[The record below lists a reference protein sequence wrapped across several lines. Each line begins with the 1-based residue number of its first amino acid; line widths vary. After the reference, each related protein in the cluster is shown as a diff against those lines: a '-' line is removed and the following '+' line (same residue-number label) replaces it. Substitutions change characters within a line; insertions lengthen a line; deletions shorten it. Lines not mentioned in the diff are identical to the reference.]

1 MSVYRYL
8 STAVKAT
15 NTNSQ
20 GPVLSGIVKQLSKF
34 SSHHELAEYSQ
45 RPIEYCYPNRMIEAC
60 SPHHST
66 PVNLIETASDLHD
79 QLLVR
84 IAHCLNQFQSI
95 PFLPAVNPTLLSL
108 HERYLKSFET
118 LAHFPQIRTMKDE
131 EKFFELIN
139 IFVMQNNDVIGLLC
153 TGCSEAQKYFK
164 SYKTMKDFL
173 DNVLR
178 IRLSMRL
185 LAEHYLELHKQQ
197 QKKDSPHSDDWRG
210 AICMKFSPAK
220 AVQQCIDDV
229 SSICFETYTVV
240 PHVQIENHIKEPLPF
255 FPSVIEYI
263 LRELL
268 KNSMRALVEY
278 NKISLGNIQNVKKY
292 FDEHRDKALCKV
304 VIASDPSDE
313 HFTIAVRDHG
323 GGIDENEDQIFKY
336 MFTGKRSIEKLI
348 LLFFFCFQGD
358 VTKVDGTKQEEEEEQ
373 IDILADFQERMTQ
386 SLV

>member
-1 MSVYRYL
+1 MFICRYL

-15 NTNSQ
+15 NANSQ

-34 SSHHELAEYSQ
+34 SSHDELVEYSQ

-60 SPHHST
+60 SPHQST
-66 PVNLIETASDLHD
+66 SVDLIKTASDLHD

-84 IAHCLNQFQSI
+84 LAHCLSQFQSI
-95 PFLPAVNPTLLSL
+95 PFLPGVNPTLLSL
-108 HERYLKSFET
+108 HERYLKSFEQLT
-118 LAHFPQIRTMKDE
+118 HFPQIKTIEDE
-131 EKFFELIN
+131 EKFFQLIN
-139 IFVMQNNDVIGLLC
+139 IFAIQNNDVIGLLS

-197 QKKDSPHSDDWRG
+197 QKKDSINSDWRG
-210 AICMKFSPAK
+210 AICMKFSPIK

-229 SSICFETYTVV
+229 SAICFETYTVV
-240 PHVQIENHIKEPLPF
+240 PHVKIENHMKESLPY
-255 FPSVIEYI
+255 FPSVVEYM

-292 FDEHRDKALCKV
+292 FDDNRDKPLCKV
-304 VIASDPSDE
+304 VIASDPIDE
-313 HFTIAVRDHG
+313 HFTIAIKDQG
-323 GGIDENEDQIFKY
+323 GGIDESDDQIFRY
-336 MFTGKRSIEKLI
+336 MFTG
-348 LLFFFCFQGD
+348 D
-358 VTKVDGTKQEEEEEQ
+358 VTKADGIKQEEEQ
-373 IDILADFQERMTQ
+373 VNILADFQERMIQ
-386 SLV
+386 S